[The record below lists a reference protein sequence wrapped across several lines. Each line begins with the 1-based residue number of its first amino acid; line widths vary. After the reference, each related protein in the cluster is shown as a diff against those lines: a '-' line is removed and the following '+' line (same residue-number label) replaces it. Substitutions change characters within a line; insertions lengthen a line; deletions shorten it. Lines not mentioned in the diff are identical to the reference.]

1 MDIMFIIGWAIAV
14 FMMFFGITFVVGS
27 GFVIGNLTNFFDAPS
42 LAVTVGGSIAVLMI
56 SYTPKYFLDMPKHLK
71 ICLMPE
77 KNDPLALI
85 QTISEFAKEARIKGL
100 LSLDSKLQET
110 DNEYLRHSM
119 QFIVDAVDAEKV
131 HQILDSELGA
141 LEDRHNAV
149 ITFYQKGGAFA
160 PAFGM
165 IGTLMGLVNMLKQM
179 DDPSSIGPAMAI
191 ALLTT
196 FYGCIEANVLFNPIA
211 NKLKLRHDEE
221 MLCKSIICEGVYAI
235 QAGENPRF
243 IEEKLLLMLEKAQTS
258 KFGSG
263 GESKE

>member
-1 MDIMFIIGWAIAV
+1 MDILFLVGLGIAV
-14 FMMFFGITFVVGS
+14 FMIFFGITFVAGS
-27 GFVIGNLTNFFDAPS
+27 GFVISNLTNFFDAPS
-42 LAVTVGGSIAVLMI
+42 LAVTVGGSIAVLMV
-56 SYTPKYFLDMPKHLK
+56 SYTPKFFMDIPKHLK
-71 ICLMPE
+71 ICISPA
-77 KNDPLALI
+77 KNDPLAII
-85 QTISEFAKEARIKGL
+85 QTISDFAKEARIKGL

-119 QFIVDAVDAEKV
+119 QYIVDAVDAEKV

-149 ITFYQKGGAFA
+149 IAFYQKGAAFA

-196 FYGCIEANVLFNPIA
+196 FYGCIEANVIFNPIA

-221 MLCKSIICEGVYAI
+221 MLCKTIICEGVYAI

-243 IEEKLLLMLEKAQTS
+243 IEEKLLLMLEKAQTA

-263 GESKE
+263 ESKE

>member
-1 MDIMFIIGWAIAV
+1 MDILFVIGWVIAV
-14 FMMFFGITFVVGS
+14 FMIAFGIVFNKDAGII
-27 GFVIGNLTNFFDAPS
+27 FGNFINFFDASS
-42 LAVTVGGSIAVLMI
+42 LAVTVGGSLAVLMI
-56 SYTPKYFLDMPKHLK
+56 SYTPKYFKNMPKHLK
-71 ICLMPE
+71 ICLMPP
-77 KNDPLALI
+77 KNDPIAII

-110 DNEYLRHSM
+110 DNEYLRKSM
-119 QFIVDAVDAEKV
+119 QLIVDAVDAEKV
-131 HQILDSELGA
+131 HQILESELSA
-141 LEDRHNAV
+141 LEDRHNAT
-149 ITFYQKGGAFA
+149 ITFYQKGAAFA

-165 IGTLMGLVNMLKQM
+165 IGTLMGLVNMLNQM

-196 FYGCIEANVLFNPIA
+196 FYGCIEANVIFNPIA

-243 IEEKLLLMLEKAQTS
+243 IEEKLLLMLEKAETK
-258 KFGSG
+258 KFGG
-263 GESKE
+263 GAESKE